1 MQREVWE
8 VRACRL
14 LRGIVAAC
22 VTGCLIPA
30 TLSAAVFTVT
40 TTADSGPGSLRQ
52 AILDAE
58 ATPGPDTVRFQLAGA
73 GPFTLG
79 LQSPL
84 PAIREPLIL
93 DGSSQPGYSGTPL
106 IELNGSAAGA
116 NAHGLYLLTSNSVIR
131 ALCINRFSGDGIRIE
146 FGGSNVVEGCYIG
159 VTPDGRAAA
168 PNAQG
173 GVTVRTSGN
182 RIGGTQPH
190 QRNVI
195 AGGNQGGIFLLDA
208 PASGNVI
215 QGNYIGVD
223 ATGTNALGNA
233 QNGILISA
241 AAGNRV
247 GGREPGAGNVLSGNG
262 QAGVY
267 LMGPAALFNRI
278 EGNLIGPDA
287 TGRRALG
294 NLHGVVILGGVSNRI
309 GGLEA
314 GSGNVISG
322 NRSNGVHITIGFGGG
337 GSFNEVLGNRI
348 GTDISGTNGLP
359 NRGRGLEIHRA
370 SFNRVGPGNV
380 ISANALSGVAITG
393 AGAVSNVI
401 AGNFIGT
408 DATGLAPL
416 GNQFDGVLLQ
426 GVSSNLVGG
435 TVAADRNVISGN
447 AAYGVYVN
455 GAAAQGNRIQGNF
468 IGTDVQG
475 RQPLPNGLSGIR
487 VDGPA
492 NLVGGEVA
500 GAGNVISGNLENGVF
515 LVERSASNNVVAG
528 NIIGLDA
535 SGHTTLGNQV
545 AGIGIT
551 NAPDNRIGGGIPEA
565 RNWISAN
572 ADSGI
577 YLQGP
582 WATRNRILG
591 NYIGTDR
598 TGMLARG
605 NVRDGISGYDAPTNH
620 VGGIAA
626 GEGNVISGNGWN
638 GLYLTGP
645 GTRGWV
651 IQGNYIGVQA
661 DGWSPLGNTY
671 HNVEFLTNS
680 SHHLVGGSAPESYN
694 RIGWARSSGW
704 DGIRIRSGSTNVTV
718 LGNNIFSNG
727 GTAANGLGIDL
738 GNDGVTANDACDSDG
753 GANFQQNFPVLTQA
767 VASATTLAVRG
778 WLESVAGR
786 TYTLYFYAHPTNE
799 PSSHGEG
806 MFPLGQAVVTT
817 AGNCRGVFSV
827 TLPVSVPTGMWLTAT
842 ATDAQGHTSE
852 FSQAIPV
859 QSAPRVEVRRLPAS
873 GELELR
879 WSAVPAGFV
888 LQQTTNLTPP
898 VIWWPV
904 TNAPAL
910 QDATYRVVLP
920 ALPYPQFFRLV
931 LP

>member
-1 MQREVWE
+1 MQSEVWE
-8 VRACRL
+8 VRACGF
-14 LRGIVAAC
+14 LRWIVPAGAI
-22 VTGCLIPA
+22 VCLVPA
-30 TLSAAVFTVT
+30 MLSAAVFTVT
-40 TTADSGPGSLRQ
+40 STADSGPGSLRQ
-52 AILDAE
+52 ALLDAE
-58 ATPGPDTVRFQLAGA
+58 ATPGPDMVRFQLPGA
-73 GPFTLG
+73 GPFTLS

-93 DGSSQPGYSGTPL
+93 DGSTQPGYTGTPL
-106 IELNGSAAGA
+106 IELNGAAAGA
-116 NAHGLYLLTSNSVIR
+116 NANGLYLLTSNSVLR
-131 ALCINRFSGDGIRIE
+131 GLCINRFSGDGIRIE

-159 VTPDGRAAA
+159 VTPNGRAAA
-168 PNAQG
+168 PNGQG
-173 GVTVRTSGN
+173 GITVRTPGN
-182 RIGGTQPH
+182 RIGGPEPH

-208 PASGNVI
+208 LATGNVI

-241 AAGNRV
+241 ATGNLV

-267 LMGPAALFNRI
+267 LMGPAAWFNRV
-278 EGNLIGPDA
+278 EGNLIGTDV

-309 GGLEA
+309 GDLEPGA
-314 GSGNVISG
+314 GNVISG

-348 GTDISGTNGLP
+348 GTDLSGTNGLP
-359 NRGRGLEIHRA
+359 NRARGLEIHRA
-370 SFNRVGPGNV
+370 SFNRVGPANV
-380 ISANALSGVAITG
+380 ISANALSGIAITG
-393 AGAVSNVI
+393 AAAVSNVI

-426 GVSSNLVGG
+426 GVSSNFVGG
-435 TVAADRNVISGN
+435 PTAADRNLISGN

-455 GAAAQGNRIQGNF
+455 GPTAQGNHVQGNF
-468 IGTDVQG
+468 IGTDLQG

-487 VDGPA
+487 VEGPA
-492 NLVGGEVA
+492 NLIGGESP
-500 GAGNVISGNLENGVF
+500 GAGNLISGNLENGVF

-535 SGHTTLGNQV
+535 SGQMTLGNQV

-551 NAPDNRIGGGIPEA
+551 NAPDNRIGGSSPEA
-565 RNWISAN
+565 RNLISAN

-598 TGMLARG
+598 TGRLARG
-605 NVRDGISGYDAPTNH
+605 NVRDGISGYDAPTNQI
-620 VGGIAA
+620 GGTLV

-638 GLYLTGP
+638 GLYLAGP
-645 GTRGWV
+645 NTRGWV

-661 DGWSPLGNTY
+661 DGWGPLGNTF

-680 SHHLVGGSAPESYN
+680 SQHLIGGTTPESYN

-704 DGIRIRSGSTNVTV
+704 DGIRIRNGSTDITV
-718 LGNNIFSNG
+718 LGNAIFSNG
-727 GTAANGLGIDL
+727 GTAPNGLGIDL
-738 GNDGVTANDACDSDG
+738 GNDGVTPNDPCDADV
-753 GANFQQNFPVLTQA
+753 GANLQQNFPVLTQA

-778 WLESVAGR
+778 WFESIAGR
-786 TYTLYFYAHPTNE
+786 TYTVYFYAHPTNE
-799 PSSHGEG
+799 PSGYGEG
-806 MFPLGQAVVTT
+806 MFPLGQAVVST
-817 AGNCRGVFSV
+817 AGNCRSALSV
-827 TLPVSVPTGMWLTAT
+827 TLPVSVPPGMWLTAT
-842 ATDAQGHTSE
+842 ATDTQGNTSE
-852 FSQAIPV
+852 FSQAIAV
-859 QSAPRVEVRRLPAS
+859 QPAPHVEVRRGTVP
-873 GELELR
+873 GEIELS
-879 WSAVPAGFV
+879 WPTAPPGFV

-904 TNAPAL
+904 TNSPTV
-910 QDATYRVVLP
+910 QDALYRLLLP
-920 ALPYPQFFRLV
+920 ALPHPQFFRLV